1 MDSQRALRRLGEIS
15 MTMLRQN
22 LSAAFKDQADR
33 SDRPWNG
40 AAAGILVP
48 TGGRRSAVDPEG
60 RHDEFSA
67 ALQ

>member
-1 MDSQRALRRLGEIS
+1 MR
-15 MTMLRQN
+15 RQN